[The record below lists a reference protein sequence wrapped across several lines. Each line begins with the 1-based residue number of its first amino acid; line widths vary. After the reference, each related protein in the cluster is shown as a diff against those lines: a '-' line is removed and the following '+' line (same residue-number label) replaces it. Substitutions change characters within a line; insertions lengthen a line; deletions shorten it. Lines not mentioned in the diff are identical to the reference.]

1 MLYFTV
7 MKSRHRKVLVALRM
21 AGIAGQEKLAGVF
34 RFLDTRRNWDI
45 SLVRTAAEF
54 TPASVRAAL
63 DAGCDG
69 ALVSIPDTGKT
80 AALIAAS
87 TVPTVVMDIYDPAL
101 LARTANIAFIRN
113 SPDEIGR
120 VAADHLLATGRCR
133 SYAFVHNTVTKAWSA
148 DRVKT
153 FRAVLR
159 DRGFWCHELDGPD
172 GLTRLEKP
180 IGVLAA
186 NDDRGYD
193 VLEFC
198 RAHRLRVPD
207 DVLVLGINNDTLVCE
222 NALPRLSSIQPDYE
236 REGFLA
242 AETLDRLMR
251 GRPTD
256 TPTTAFVGVKAV
268 VRRESTAETSPAG
281 KLVQKAVAFLNRQ
294 ALSHITVG
302 DVARHLGCSR
312 RLADLRFRQLQGAS
326 IGQTIIAM
334 RLAEAKRL
342 LATTDESLD
351 TLAQAC
357 GYENPNS
364 LKNLFKRRYGV
375 TLSEWRRRNRVVRG

>member
-1 MLYFTV
+1 
-7 MKSRHRKVLVALRM
+7 MKPRNRKVLVALRM

-34 RFLDTRRNWDI
+34 RFLDTRRDWDI
-45 SLVRTAAEF
+45 TLVRTAAEF
-54 TPASVRAAL
+54 TPASMRAAL

-69 ALVSIPDTGKT
+69 VLVSIPDTGKT
-80 AALIAAS
+80 ADILAAS
-87 TVPTVVMDIYDPAL
+87 SVPTVVMDIHDTAL
-101 LARTANIAFIRN
+101 LARTENIAFIHN

-120 VAADHLLATGRCR
+120 VAADHLLSTGRCR
-133 SYAFVHNTVTKAWSA
+133 SYAFVHNTFTKAWSA

-159 DRGFWCHELDGPD
+159 DRGFWCHEMDDPD
-172 GLTRLEKP
+172 GLARLEKP

-198 RAHRLRVPD
+198 RARHLRVPD
-207 DVLVLGINNDTLVCE
+207 DALVLGINNDTLVCE

-251 GRPTD
+251 GRPTHK
-256 TPTTAFVGVKAV
+256 PTTALVGVKAV

-281 KLVQKAVAFLNRQ
+281 KLVQKAVAYLNRY
-294 ALSHITVG
+294 ALTGITVD
-302 DVARHLGCSR
+302 DVVRHLGCSR

-326 IGQTIIAM
+326 IGQTIITM
-334 RLAEAKRL
+334 RLAEAKRR
-342 LATTDESLD
+342 LATTDEPLD
-351 TLAQAC
+351 VLAQAC

-364 LKNLFKRRYGV
+364 LKNLFKHRYGI
-375 TLSEWRRRNRVVRG
+375 TLSEWRRRNRG